1 MAHGVNTST
10 SVDNDTTD
18 TSRVKNAA
26 LAMSASKE
34 TISELETWAE
44 DVAVRLRR
52 RDPLGKDYGLAMC

>member
-1 MAHGVNTST
+1 VNTST
-10 SVDNDTTD
+10 SVGNDTTD

-26 LAMSASKE
+26 LAMSAGKE

-52 RDPLGKDYGLAMC
+52 RGPLGKDCGLTIC